1 VNFGVFVRIHRQTR
15 CWNPKSWSQELLS
28 LWNQASFIIWVFI
41 QFIQQSVQHE
51 NSRMVHIL
59 GLLNSLTQQP
69 LIVNSD
75 CYKAI
80 LMSPSTWGM
89 CSFKKWPYLW
99 FSSSV
104 HLRSDVLS
112 YNIAVCNVSASR
124 LAGSD
129 DLHNLTSSEAIVPSN
144 RIRNLYS
151 WKLFEP
157 MHSEKGRVTN
167 LKGC

>member
-1 VNFGVFVRIHRQTR
+1 MRIH
-15 CWNPKSWSQELLS
+15 
-28 LWNQASFIIWVFI
+28 
-41 QFIQQSVQHE
+41 
-51 NSRMVHIL
+51 
-59 GLLNSLTQQP
+59 GLFTSLTQQL
-69 LIVNSD
+69 LIVNSGY
-75 CYKAI
+75 YKAI

-89 CSFKKWPYLW
+89 CSFKKLPYLW
-99 FSSSV
+99 SSSSV

-129 DLHNLTSSEAIVPSN
+129 DLHDLTSSEAIVPSN

>member
-1 VNFGVFVRIHRQTR
+1 MTDKRTR
-15 CWNPKSWSQELLS
+15 SWNPKSWSQELLS
-28 LWNQASFIIWVFI
+28 PRKQASLLFECLYSSQNKVYNMRIHVWSIYSAYSI
-41 QFIQQSVQHE
+41 HLH
-51 NSRMVHIL
+51 NSHW
-59 GLLNSLTQQP
+59 S
-69 LIVNSD
+69 LIVAATKRYW
-75 CYKAI
+75 C
-80 LMSPSTWGM
+80 LQPHGGM
-89 CSFKKWPYLW
+89 CSFKKLPYLW

-129 DLHNLTSSEAIVPSN
+129 DLHDLTSSEAIVPSN

-151 WKLFEP
+151 WKLFDP

-167 LKGC
+167 FKGC